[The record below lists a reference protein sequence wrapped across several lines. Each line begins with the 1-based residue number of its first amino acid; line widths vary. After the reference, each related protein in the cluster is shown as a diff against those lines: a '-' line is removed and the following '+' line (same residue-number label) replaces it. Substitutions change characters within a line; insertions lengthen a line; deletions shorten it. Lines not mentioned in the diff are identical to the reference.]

1 MYTVSDL
8 KYNLSGKKMKLFLA
22 EIILGAKAHPFLLP
36 NVKYKKYPYSISG
49 AFYVVTLGFESSHLM
64 HLIYM

>member
-1 MYTVSDL
+1 MHTESDL

-36 NVKYKKYPYSISG
+36 NVK
-49 AFYVVTLGFESSHLM
+49 
-64 HLIYM
+64 